1 MIVRYLSLSSVFSS
15 VMANLLVAISQTSQ
29 EERAQLVSIA
39 NVERLRYSEGKK
51 QQKQQVELGNI
62 GSKLGQDRYFIV
74 TLAHSPPHSLI

>member
-29 EERAQLVSIA
+29 EERTQLVSIA
-39 NVERLRYSEGKK
+39 NVERLRYSEKKK

-62 GSKLGQDRYFIV
+62 GSKLGQDRIILF
-74 TLAHSPPHSLI
+74 HFFSSQ